1 MGDGE
6 GSGRKGGM
14 RRRKRARGGGRE
26 KRGREGV
33 ASGRKREKRHGGM
46 VELKEGVER
55 EKGSGGIIVHNPSRS
70 SIRSYSFFIS
80 RLRIGYH

>member
-1 MGDGE
+1 M
-6 GSGRKGGM
+6 
-14 RRRKRARGGGRE
+14 
-26 KRGREGV
+26 
-33 ASGRKREKRHGGM
+33 GM